1 MKVVIIGGGRTSAQL
16 AKLLHEENHEI
27 RLIEFRKEILGNLH
41 KELPSELI
49 VEGDPVET
57 NVLEEAGIAEADVLA
72 ATSTLDQVNL
82 VLCYIARER
91 YKVPR
96 TIARVNNPS
105 NAWLFNENFHVDVAV
120 NQAEITA
127 ALIGEEMSLGDMV
140 TLVKIRRGNYAIVE
154 EKVMDG
160 ARAIGIEI
168 RNLGLPEDC
177 VLAAI
182 VREGK
187 VIIPRGVTSI
197 EPGDEVIAITDL
209 AGAHFLEDL
218 LSGSGKK

>member
-1 MKVVIIGGGRTSAQL
+1 
-16 AKLLHEENHEI
+16 LL
-27 RLIEFRKEILGNLH
+27 
-41 KELPSELI
+41 
-49 VEGDPVET
+49 
-57 NVLEEAGIAEADVLA
+57 LA

-140 TLVKIRRGNYAIVE
+140 TLVKIRRGNYAVVE

-160 ARAIGIEI
+160 ARAIGVEI

-187 VIIPRGVTSI
+187 VIIPRGVTAI
-197 EPGDEVIAITDL
+197 ETGDEVIAITDP

-218 LSGSGKK
+218 LSGMGGN